1 MFLPLF
7 KTAMFRSFKK
17 HYIKNSDKELI
28 IMLKSKPNSL
38 VGNIT
43 NFKYYRK
50 VMKMM
55 EQIESL
61 AAVK

>member
-1 MFLPLF
+1 
-7 KTAMFRSFKK
+7 MFRSFKK

-28 IMLKSKPNSL
+28 IKLKSKPNSI

-43 NFKYYRK
+43 NFKYYGK

-55 EQIESL
+55 EEIESL

>member
-1 MFLPLF
+1 
-7 KTAMFRSFKK
+7 
-17 HYIKNSDKELI
+17 
-28 IMLKSKPNSL
+28 MLKSKPNST

-61 AAVK
+61 AAAK